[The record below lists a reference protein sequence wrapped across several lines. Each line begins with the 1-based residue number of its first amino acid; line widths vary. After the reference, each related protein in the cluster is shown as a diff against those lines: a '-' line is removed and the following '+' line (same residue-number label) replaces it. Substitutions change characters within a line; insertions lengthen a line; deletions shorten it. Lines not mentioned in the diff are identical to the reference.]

1 MLSKNLLSWIYRESY
16 EWNHKQFFGTVESY
30 TPEVED
36 HSFSSPYQFAD
47 VHLKSNAHDQAKSRL
62 FLKRLFIFTRV
73 SRKYETLTKD
83 GFFKRK
89 QENNFPITQT
99 QCVMDD
105 YNSLEQSIWSQ
116 NLNNKSP

>member
-1 MLSKNLLSWIYRESY
+1 MNKLQVGIFEKIIYIY
-16 EWNHKQFFGTVESY
+16 
-30 TPEVED
+30 
-36 HSFSSPYQFAD
+36 
-47 VHLKSNAHDQAKSRL
+47 L
-62 FLKRLFIFTRV
+62 RV
-73 SRKYETLTKD
+73 QKIQDLNYRD

-89 QENNFPITQT
+89 QENNFLITQT

>member
-1 MLSKNLLSWIYRESY
+1 MNKLQVGIFEKIIYIYLRAQKIQDLNY
-16 EWNHKQFFGTVESY
+16 
-30 TPEVED
+30 
-36 HSFSSPYQFAD
+36 
-47 VHLKSNAHDQAKSRL
+47 R
-62 FLKRLFIFTRV
+62 
-73 SRKYETLTKD
+73 D

-89 QENNFPITQT
+89 QENNFLITQT

>member
-1 MLSKNLLSWIYRESY
+1 MIKLEIGIFE
-16 EWNHKQFFGTVESY
+16 
-30 TPEVED
+30 
-36 HSFSSPYQFAD
+36 
-47 VHLKSNAHDQAKSRL
+47 
-62 FLKRLFIFTRV
+62 RLFIFTRV

-83 GFFKRK
+83 EFFKRK
-89 QENNFPITQT
+89 QENNFQITQT